1 MVGVVSWSD
10 KCDAPNGDSTALCTG
25 KLAAYA
31 RVTAQLKWIK
41 NEMEKNMTA
50 AK

>member
-10 KCDAPNGDSTALCTG
+10 KCNAPNGDSTSACPE
-25 KLAAYA
+25 KVAAYA

-41 NEMEKNMTA
+41 NEMEKEYDGC
-50 AK
+50 